1 MIGNISPKDLILLSI
16 HLTSYGFG
24 NKKERNIG
32 EYSIT
37 PLTKEFNKIAKL
49 DGRKVRFTIEADI
62 AGGDNR
68 FYKELV
74 QKSDRNAK
82 AMLDASHI
90 DIYTAAPKGQAWD
103 WRVKIAGEVMRR
115 ALKAE
120 WLSTPVR
127 RKTKDEAKSQF
138 GATRTS
144 NYLWLQIVRNMEGLA

>member
-1 MIGNISPKDLILLSI
+1 MNPP
-16 HLTSYGFG
+16 Y
-24 NKKERNIG
+24 
-32 EYSIT
+32 
-37 PLTKEFNKIAKL
+37 PLEKEFKRIAKL
-49 DGRKVRFTIEADI
+49 DGRKIRFTIEADI
-62 AGGDNR
+62 GGGDNR
-68 FYKELV
+68 FYKELI

>member
-90 DIYTAAPKGQAWD
+90 DIYTAPVKGKAWD
-103 WRVKIAGEVMRR
+103 WRVKIAGEVMRKTI
-115 ALKAE
+115 KAE
-120 WLSTPVR
+120 WLSAPVR

-138 GATRTS
+138 GATRS
-144 NYLWLQIVRNMEGLA
+144 SSYLWLQIIRNMASLV

>member
-1 MIGNISPKDLILLSI
+1 MIGNISQRDLILLSI

-82 AMLDASHI
+82 AMLDASHK
-90 DIYTAAPKGQAWD
+90 DIYLGSVKGSAWD
-103 WRVKIAGEVMRR
+103 WRVKIAGDVMRK

-120 WLSTPVR
+120 WLSAPVR

-138 GATRTS
+138 GATRS
-144 NYLWLQIVRNMEGLA
+144 SSYLWLQIIRNMASLV

>member
-1 MIGNISPKDLILLSI
+1 MIGNISPKDLILFSI

>member
-37 PLTKEFNKIAKL
+37 PLEKEFKRIAKL

-82 AMLDASHI
+82 AMLDASHK
-90 DIYTAAPKGQAWD
+90 DIYLGSVRGQAWD
-103 WRVKIAGEVMRR
+103 WRVKIAGEVMRK
-115 ALKAE
+115 AIKAE
-120 WLSTPVR
+120 WLSAPVR

-138 GATRTS
+138 GATRS
-144 NYLWLQIVRNMEGLA
+144 SSYLWLQIIRNMASLV